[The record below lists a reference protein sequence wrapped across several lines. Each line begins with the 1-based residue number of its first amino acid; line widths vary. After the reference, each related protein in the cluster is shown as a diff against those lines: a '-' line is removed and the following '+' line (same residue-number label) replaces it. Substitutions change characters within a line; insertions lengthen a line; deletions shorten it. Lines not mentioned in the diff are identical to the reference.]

1 MAVCLLI
8 TGMAFFI
15 PFDGPGDTRRAGVVA
30 AAIYLYMVF
39 YSPGEGVSRFMVLYL
54 SDVIALFVMTLLI
67 YPFIPSSRYPSLTGT
82 HSSVDQD
89 YTQSQTSLNLTF

>member
-39 YSPGEGVSRFMVLYL
+39 YSPGEGVST
-54 SDVIALFVMTLLI
+54 LFFSYV
-67 YPFIPSSRYPSLTGT
+67 
-82 HSSVDQD
+82 
-89 YTQSQTSLNLTF
+89 